1 MALGKQ
7 FNQTY
12 WENPDSGDITA
23 YSPRGYNSD
32 ANYPKRNNYNAQIA
46 SWKNPD
52 NEDIEGYQ
60 GLLFNPYSGTGVRED
75 PLVSK
80 KDRRDTINK
89 VLRVGDVGG
98 NDPVKSGRDNQMYLN
113 LQNQDFK
120 NYKNTGLFRKV
131 LNVVNRNVNSIGT
144 KKPAEERKLISDS
157 LMHSNMP
164 MQEIQKLNNTVQKP
178 SIRARGGLHP
188 KNTGGSYYS
197 GSKRITIA
205 RGLSL
210 AATSDVL
217 LHELGHAQDPG
228 IGELQDWK
236 QYQKAD
242 PLKEGVAD
250 GYKDAMRTGNGSR
263 DFLPE
268 LHNEGGYTSNSKIWE
283 NPTQRALYA
292 ATRAH
297 QSTNPNQHNP
307 VPRRSWYGT
316 SVGSSRYRSSKD
328 NLKHS
333 DEAMLHHLVSNNPH
347 LYDILDKEHYDTIDK
362 DGNYELDKPVYR
374 SLGDAAREASQRHL
388 DRTYGPAPE
397 QLKLFED

>member
-23 YSPRGYNSD
+23 YSPKGYDSTSNH
-32 ANYPKRNNYNAQIA
+32 PRRNNHNAQIA

-52 NEDIEGYQ
+52 DKDLEGYQ
-60 GLLFNPYSGTGVRED
+60 GLLFDPYSGTGVRED

-80 KDRRDTINK
+80 EDRRATINK
-89 VLRVGDVGG
+89 VLRLGDVGG
-98 NDPVKSGRDNQMYLN
+98 NDPVRSGRDSQTYLN

-131 LNVVNRNVNSIGT
+131 LNVVNKNLNSIGT
-144 KKPAEERKLISDS
+144 RKPAEERKLISDS
-157 LMHSNMP
+157 LMYSNMP

-178 SIRARGGLHP
+178 SIRARGGLHS

-205 RGLSL
+205 RGLPL
-210 AATSDVL
+210 AATSGVL
-217 LHELGHAQDPG
+217 MHELGHAQDPG
-228 IGELQDWK
+228 IEELQDWK
-236 QYQKAD
+236 QYQRAD

-250 GYKDAMRTGNGSR
+250 GYHDAMRTGNGSR

-268 LHNEGGYTSNSKIWE
+268 FNNEGGYTSNSDIWGTA
-283 NPTQRALYA
+283 TQGALYA

-307 VPRRSWYGT
+307 VPRRSWYNKPNLGYTIDRKT
-316 SVGSSRYRSSKD
+316 SLQY
-328 NLKHS
+328 S
-333 DEAMLHHLVSNNPH
+333 DDALLHHLVSNNPH
-347 LYDILDKEHYDTIDK
+347 LYDILDKEYSKWNDFAAEGQPK
-362 DGNYELDKPVYR
+362 Y
-374 SLGDAAREASQRHL
+374 SLGDAARDASKRHL
-388 DRTYGPAPE
+388 ERTYGPDPE